1 MSAKNL
7 VKPELVFAKQQISSK
22 KRLLEQVAESVG
34 ARLHCDANELY
45 DALLSR
51 EKLGSTGIGNGIAI
65 PHCRLEQVNRA
76 TIVLMSLDKPIDFDS
91 IDRRP
96 VDLIFALL
104 VPSSQCDEHLATLAE
119 IAELAQSED
128 KLTLLREKQTN
139 SDLFAAF
146 ESLI

>member
-1 MSAKNL
+1 MSVKNL

-22 KRLLEQVAESVG
+22 KRLLEQLAESVG
-34 ARLHCDANELY
+34 DRLHCNADEVY
-45 DALLSR
+45 DALLGR

-65 PHCRLEQVNRA
+65 PHCRLDQANRA
-76 TIVLMSLDKPIDFDS
+76 TIVLMSLETPIDFDS

-104 VPSSQCDEHLATLAE
+104 VPSNQCDEHLATLAQ

-128 KLTLLREKQTN
+128 KLNILRQAQSN
-139 SDLFAAF
+139 SDLYSAF
-146 ESLI
+146 DSLI

>member
-1 MSAKNL
+1 MSVKNL

-22 KRLLEQVAESVG
+22 KRLLEQLAESVG
-34 ARLHCDANELY
+34 DRLHCNADEVY
-45 DALLSR
+45 DALLGR

-65 PHCRLEQVNRA
+65 PHCRLDQANRA
-76 TIVLMSLDKPIDFDS
+76 TIVLMSLETPIDFDS

-104 VPSSQCDEHLATLAE
+104 VPPHQCDEHLATLAQ

-128 KLTLLREKQTN
+128 KLNSLRQAQSN
-139 SDLFAAF
+139 SELYSAF
-146 ESLI
+146 DSLI

>member
-1 MSAKNL
+1 MSVKNL

-22 KRLLEQVAESVG
+22 KRLLEQLAESVG
-34 ARLHCDANELY
+34 DRMHCNADEVY
-45 DALLSR
+45 DALLGR
-51 EKLGSTGIGNGIAI
+51 EKLGSTGVGNGIAI

-76 TIVLMSLDKPIDFDS
+76 TIVLMSLETPIDFDA

-104 VPSSQCDEHLATLAE
+104 VPPKQCDEHLATLAQ

-128 KLTLLREKQTN
+128 KLTLLRDKQTN
-139 SDLFAAF
+139 GDLLAAF
-146 ESLI
+146 ESLV

>member
-1 MSAKNL
+1 MSVKNL

-22 KRLLEQVAESVG
+22 KRLLEQLAESVG
-34 ARLHCDANELY
+34 DRLHCNADDVY
-45 DALLSR
+45 DALLGR

-65 PHCRLEQVNRA
+65 PHCRLDQANNA
-76 TIVLMSLDKPIDFDS
+76 KIVLMSLETPIDFDS

-104 VPSSQCDEHLATLAE
+104 VPSNQCDEHLTTLSK

-128 KLTLLREKQTN
+128 KLNILRQAQSN
-139 SDLFAAF
+139 SDLYAAF
-146 ESLI
+146 DSLI

>member
-1 MSAKNL
+1 M
-7 VKPELVFAKQQISSK
+7 
-22 KRLLEQVAESVG
+22 
-34 ARLHCDANELY
+34 HCNADEVY

-76 TIVLMSLDKPIDFDS
+76 TIVLMSLETPIDFDA

-104 VPSSQCDEHLATLAE
+104 VPPHQCDEHLATLAQ
-119 IAELAQSED
+119 IAELAQSVD
-128 KLTLLREKQTN
+128 KLALLREKQTN
-139 SDLFAAF
+139 SDLLAAF
-146 ESLI
+146 DSLI

>member
-1 MSAKNL
+1 MSVKNL

-22 KRLLEQVAESVG
+22 KRLLEQLAKSVG
-34 ARLHCDANELY
+34 DRMHCNADEVY
-45 DALLSR
+45 DALLGR
-51 EKLGSTGIGNGIAI
+51 EKLGSTGVGNGIAI

-76 TIVLMSLDKPIDFDS
+76 TIVLMSLETPIDFDA

-104 VPSSQCDEHLATLAE
+104 VPPHQCDEHLATLAQ

-128 KLTLLREKQTN
+128 KLALLREKQTN
-139 SDLFAAF
+139 SELLAAF
-146 ESLI
+146 DSLI

>member
-1 MSAKNL
+1 MSVKNL

-22 KRLLEQVAESVG
+22 KRLLEQLAESVG
-34 ARLHCDANELY
+34 DRMHCNADEVY
-45 DALLSR
+45 DALLGR
-51 EKLGSTGIGNGIAI
+51 EKLGSTGVGNGIAI

-76 TIVLMSLDKPIDFDS
+76 TIVLMSLETPIDFDA

-104 VPSSQCDEHLATLAE
+104 VPPHQCDEHLATLAQ

-128 KLTLLREKQTN
+128 KLALLREKQTN
-139 SDLFAAF
+139 SELLAAF
-146 ESLI
+146 DSLI

>member
-1 MSAKNL
+1 MSVKNL

-22 KRLLEQVAESVG
+22 KRLLEQLAESVG
-34 ARLHCDANELY
+34 DRMHCNADEVY
-45 DALLSR
+45 DALLGR
-51 EKLGSTGIGNGIAI
+51 EKLGSTGVGNGIAI

-76 TIVLMSLDKPIDFDS
+76 TIVLMSLETPIDFDA

-104 VPSSQCDEHLATLAE
+104 VPPHQCDEHLATLAQ

-139 SDLFAAF
+139 SELLAAF
-146 ESLI
+146 DSLI